1 MIYRIFWINPDKQ
14 RQEVSEFEDQTIAL
28 FVAKKKVNEGMQ
40 NVVIQLFPGS
50 QTIPDDAIPVV
61 DAKIEEENN

>member
-1 MIYRIFWINPDKQ
+1 MIYRIFWINPEKQ
-14 RQEVSEFEDQTIAL
+14 RQEVSEFEDQSIAM

-50 QTIPDDAIPVV
+50 QKIPDDAIPVV
-61 DAKIEEENN
+61 DAEAEDK